1 MGINDKLIAI
11 HKANAEI
18 REILEGV
25 FLKVIVDLH
34 GQDPE
39 KYTLYAIQDNGLY
52 LTEDDGVVIQGVA
65 AWGEDYSEQVV
76 VPMSVIDNGTIDE
89 WIIQEKAQRIV
100 EADNNRLANEDKA
113 KEKKAAKL
121 RIFRGEN

>member
-25 FLKVIVDLH
+25 FLKVIVDLN